1 MDYAYCEKNMGENG
15 GVRKKRLKTAQPVM
29 INCTEARPAA
39 SQQNTFVTHAFM
51 FVQITSIVFSR
62 PLAPSSGPALN
73 KWGVT
78 VSCFLAPEFT
88 LDVLTKCVFKDNDRQ
103 TATSHSYTFIGKK
116 EPNELDLK
124 ICSHLLQSTYFF

>member
-1 MDYAYCEKNMGENG
+1 MDYAYCEKIWGKMMVFG
-15 GVRKKRLKTAQPVM
+15 KRLKTAQPVM
-29 INCTEARPAA
+29 INCTEARPAV

-51 FVQITSIVFSR
+51 FVQITSTVFSR

-88 LDVLTKCVFKDNDRQ
+88 MDVLTKCVFKDMKDRQ
-103 TATSHSYTFIGKK
+103 PLHTVTR
-116 EPNELDLK
+116 
-124 ICSHLLQSTYFF
+124 LLEKRTN